1 MERTSTDRSRDATTM
16 LALLQAMEGEE
27 ELTQRGLAARV
38 GSALGLTNA
47 LIKRCIRKGLVKIGE
62 APARR
67 YAYYLTPK
75 GLSEKSRLVAEY
87 LSFSLNFFRRAR
99 ADYTDIFA
107 TCLSRDWKRV
117 VLVGSGELTEIAI
130 LSAQE
135 CDLRPL
141 AIIDA
146 TRNIDQFL
154 GVPLARALDE
164 VAGVDAVVI
173 TDAITPQASFERYA
187 STIPPER
194 LFTPPHLHISRGGNN
209 MAKRSSS

>member
-1 MERTSTDRSRDATTM
+1 MERTSTDRPRDATTM
-16 LALLQAMEGEE
+16 LALLQAVEGEE

-47 LIKRCIRKGLVKIGE
+47 LIKRCIHKGLIKIGE

-67 YAYYLTPK
+67 YAYYLTPR

-99 ADYTDIFA
+99 ADYTDIFT
-107 TCLSRDWKRV
+107 TCLYRDWKRV
-117 VLVGSGELTEIAI
+117 ALVGSGELTEIAI

-135 CDLRPL
+135 CDLRPI

-154 GVPLARALDE
+154 GVPVVRTLDE
-164 VAGVDAVVI
+164 VTGFDAVVI
-173 TDAITPQASFERYA
+173 TDAITPQASFEHYSLA
-187 STIPPER
+187 VQPER
-194 LFTPPHLHISRGGNN
+194 LFTPPHLHISRNGKSL
-209 MAKRSSS
+209 AKGALS

>member
-1 MERTSTDRSRDATTM
+1 MTARLL
-16 LALLQAMEGEE
+16 LAAVEGEE

-38 GSALGLTNA
+38 GSALGLTNS
-47 LIKRCIRKGLVKIGE
+47 LIKRCIRKGLIKIGE

-87 LSFSLNFFRRAR
+87 LTFSLHFFRRAR

-107 TCLSRDWKRV
+107 TCLSRGWKRV

-135 CDLRPL
+135 CDLRPY
-141 AIIDA
+141 AVIDE

-154 GVPLARALDE
+154 GVPVVRALDE
-164 VAGVDAVVI
+164 VAGVDAIVI
-173 TDAITPQASFERYA
+173 TDAITPQASFDRY
-187 STIPPER
+187 SSMVSPER
-194 LFTPPHLHISRGGNN
+194 LFAPPHLHITQGGKNISKK
-209 MAKRSSS
+209 ALS

>member
-1 MERTSTDRSRDATTM
+1 MEHSSTDGSRDTM
-16 LALLQAMEGEE
+16 TVLALLQAVEGEE
-27 ELTQRGLAARV
+27 KLTQRGLAARV

-47 LIKRCIRKGLVKIGE
+47 LIKRCIRKGLIKIGE

-75 GLSEKSRLVAEY
+75 GLTEKSRLVAEY

-99 ADYTDIFA
+99 ADYTDIFT
-107 TCLSRDWKRV
+107 TCRSRGWERV
-117 VLVGSGELTEIAI
+117 VLVSTGELTEIAI

-135 CDLRPL
+135 CDLRPH

-154 GVPLARALDE
+154 GVPVVRALDE
-164 VAGVDAVVI
+164 LADVDAVVI
-173 TDAITPQASFERYA
+173 TDSLTPQASFERY
-187 STIPPER
+187 SSMIPPER
-194 LFTPPHLHISRGGNN
+194 LFAPPHLHISRDDKK
-209 MAKRSSS
+209 MAKSAVS